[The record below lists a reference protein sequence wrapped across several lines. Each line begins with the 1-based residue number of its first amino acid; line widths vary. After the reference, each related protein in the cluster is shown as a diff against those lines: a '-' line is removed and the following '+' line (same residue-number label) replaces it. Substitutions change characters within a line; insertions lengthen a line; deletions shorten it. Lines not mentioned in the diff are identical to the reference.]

1 MIVFGINKVFR
12 KNTKARE
19 RFFVCLTGM
28 PGAGKSSVADSLKE
42 RGFYV
47 ISMGDVIRDE
57 ARLQNM
63 ELTDTNLGDLML
75 KLRKEMGPGA
85 ISHLIIKKTKCED
98 NNLSKIV
105 IIDGIRSIHEVEI
118 LKDIGNVKL
127 LAIHASTD
135 TRFKHIKQRARSD
148 KPLNEEDF
156 VVRDMRE
163 LTVGISEAIA
173 LSDESISNNNL
184 TIEELKEKAYEIIQK
199 WISMNDAEQ

>member
-1 MIVFGINKVFR
+1 MSR
-12 KNTKARE
+12 KNTRAKK

-47 ISMGDVIRDE
+47 ISMGDVVREE

-63 ELTDTNLGDLML
+63 ELTDNNLGNIML

-85 ISHLIIKKTKCED
+85 ISHLIVKKTRCED
-98 NNLSKIV
+98 NTLSKIV

-135 TRFKHIKQRARSD
+135 TRFKHIKQRARLD

-156 VVRDMRE
+156 VVRDKRE

-199 WISMNDAEQ
+199 WINMNNAEQ

>member
-1 MIVFGINKVFR
+1 MSR
-12 KNTKARE
+12 KNTRAKK

-47 ISMGDVIRDE
+47 ISMGDVVREE

-63 ELTDTNLGDLML
+63 ELTDNNLGNIML

-85 ISHLIIKKTKCED
+85 ISHLIVKKTRCED
-98 NNLSKIV
+98 NTLSKIV
-105 IIDGIRSIHEVEI
+105 IIDGIRSIHEVDI

-135 TRFKHIKQRARSD
+135 TRFKHIKQRARLD

-156 VVRDMRE
+156 VVRDKRE

-199 WISMNDAEQ
+199 WINMNNAEQ

>member
-1 MIVFGINKVFR
+1 VFK
-12 KNTKARE
+12 KNTKKGTRL
-19 RFFVCLTGM
+19 FVCLTGM

-47 ISMGDVIRDE
+47 ISMGDAVRDE
-57 ARLQNM
+57 ARMQNM

-85 ISHLIIKKTKCED
+85 ISHLIIKKTECED
-98 NNLSKIV
+98 NNLMRKIV
-105 IIDGIRSIHEVEI
+105 IIDGIRSIHEVEV
-118 LKDIGNVKL
+118 LKSIGNVKL
-127 LAIHASTD
+127 LAIHASKD
-135 TRFKHIKQRARSD
+135 TRFKHIKLRARSD
-148 KPLNEEDF
+148 TPLNEEDF
-156 VVRDMRE
+156 VVRDKRE

-199 WISMNDAEQ
+199 WISTNDNG

>member
-1 MIVFGINKVFR
+1 VSR
-12 KNTKARE
+12 KNTRAKK

-47 ISMGDVIRDE
+47 ISMGDVVREE

-63 ELTDTNLGDLML
+63 ELTDNNLGNIML

-85 ISHLIIKKTKCED
+85 ISHLIVKKTRCED
-98 NNLSKIV
+98 NTLSKIV

-127 LAIHASTD
+127 LAIHASAD

-156 VVRDMRE
+156 VVRDKRE

-199 WISMNDAEQ
+199 WINMNNAEHN

>member
-1 MIVFGINKVFR
+1 VSR
-12 KNTKARE
+12 KNTRAKK

-47 ISMGDVIRDE
+47 ISMGDVVREE

-63 ELTDTNLGDLML
+63 ELTDNNLGNIML

-85 ISHLIIKKTKCED
+85 ISHLIVKKTRCED
-98 NNLSKIV
+98 NTLSKIV

-135 TRFKHIKQRARSD
+135 TRFKHIKQRARLD

-156 VVRDMRE
+156 VVRDKRE

-199 WISMNDAEQ
+199 WINMNNAEQ

>member
-1 MIVFGINKVFR
+1 LGLNKVSR
-12 KNTKARE
+12 KNTRAKK

-47 ISMGDVIRDE
+47 ISMGDVVREE

-63 ELTDTNLGDLML
+63 ELTDNNLGNIML

-85 ISHLIIKKTKCED
+85 ISHLIVKKTRCED
-98 NNLSKIV
+98 NTLSKIV

-127 LAIHASTD
+127 LAIHASAD
-135 TRFKHIKQRARSD
+135 TRLKHIKQRARLD

-156 VVRDMRE
+156 VVRDKRE

-199 WISMNDAEQ
+199 WINMNNAEQ

>member
-12 KNTKARE
+12 KNTKARK

-47 ISMGDVIRDE
+47 ISMGDVVRDE

-156 VVRDMRE
+156 VVRDKRE